1 MTGKFLPGTENPAP
15 EIEPAVMVT
24 GAVPLEVNITD
35 IVTAVPTATLP
46 NASEAV
52 LARSAGTTG
61 LSCIVKL
68 SEMELALA
76 DNVAACGVVTEE
88 TVAVNDAEDAPDG
101 TVTLTGTATALL
113 LLPRVTRVPLDAV
126 ELSVT
131 VHVVNPWPINELLS
145 HESALKD
152 GVD

>member
-1 MTGKFLPGTENPAP
+1 
-15 EIEPAVMVT
+15 MVT
-24 GAVPLEVNITD
+24 GAVPLEVNVTD

-46 NASEAV
+46 NAIEAV
-52 LARSAGTTG
+52 LALSAGTTG
-61 LSCIVKL
+61 LSCIAKL
-68 SEMELALA
+68 FAMELALA

-88 TVAVNDAEDAPDG
+88 TVAVKDTEDAPDG

-113 LLPRVTRVPLDAV
+113 LLASVTRVPPDGAA

-131 VHVVNPWPINELLS
+131 VHVVNPCPINELLP

-152 GVD
+152 GVE